1 MIEAEGGAS
10 FDLRCCLSM
19 NVGAHTGW
27 AAANARLIPKATLSL
42 KRKRIGKPRSAAY
55 GCLADEHAV
64 ALHSCIVALGKA
76 VALLS
81 VGILRA
87 GGSHLCSVPPY
98 FFGQGGCSRIDAHT
112 LG

>member
-1 MIEAEGGAS
+1 MIEAEDGAS
-10 FDLRCCLSM
+10 FDLRCGLSM
-19 NVGAHTGW
+19 NVSADTGLGS
-27 AAANARLIPKATLSL
+27 ATARLIPKSTLSL
-42 KRKRIGKPRSAAY
+42 QRKRIGKRRSAAY

-64 ALHSCIVALGKA
+64 ALHSSIVALGKA

-87 GGSHLCSVPPY
+87 GGLHLCSVPAY
-98 FFGQGGCSRIDAHT
+98 LFSQGGCSRIDAHT